1 MANYKA
7 ELPSGER
14 VTIDVPE
21 GEDPKVYIPHAVQM
35 ISRGGGGGTNLT
47 GGMGEQIAE
56 NVSKFGQGIANFP
69 SAAMDF
75 ISKLGSAAMTQ
86 PEHGLMTPPEDILP
100 HLLDVAKGVGR
111 GASFGLY
118 NPEATSPEQSARM
131 MGGEVLGAGKSFN
144 AASNALKP
152 VISNAMAR
160 VPLLSSLVGALQGG
174 PEGAGQGLATGVAG
188 ELGAKAVKGAA
199 RYVGSPAEQVLSTEE
214 ANTAIRQSNQAKTQ
228 AALDDLQLRKVTNF
242 EAAQQY
248 AEQMRNAEADAASQ
262 NAAAHEAFMAA
273 RKAAELK
280 LAQARNSL
288 DPAQAEISRLQ
299 ERVQPNAPSKALYE
313 PINAAVEAGIDP
325 SIDTPATSASLKKIG
340 TALSKSTEGLP
351 KAAGASGVA
360 EKIATGM
367 EAGNETPTSIGTATV
382 IDPIRSQ
389 LLSRV
394 PADVKS
400 FYGEALDSLDN
411 STLKNIIDQNVGPIA
426 AATGANIADVMGMT
440 QGKLRIGQADRLL
453 QVFGDQYSNSGL
465 ARKFFWDVIGDL
477 KKAAP
482 TEPMAQQLLDARASF
497 RQEIAAKDLAVAASP
512 RLKNGRYIYD
522 PDKIAT
528 IFDERNVRPKD
539 VLLRESFDP
548 NARKVIMDTLSNV
561 FHIKESIAAAESE
574 LKQNFGKAQAPKPVA
589 AVEPTKPN
597 YVSEEVKAPTL
608 DPELDMKYVSPAD
621 TGVGG
626 ILKHPILLGV
636 ELATAMRMMF
646 GIDLSYSV
654 LAGGIVAIK
663 SIVPDVMFNMAL
675 KAAQQPAGRAF
686 LRNLFRNEP
695 PNTFNVDSLSALA
708 NYLGIEAARLAAQ
721 TGKMGGIAGTTIQR
735 PQGAQ

>member
-1 MANYKA
+1 MANATVPQEDLPDNAVPLSDLPNDLVHQSLLAQAGSLAKTAGNALMNSPQSLMDYASKTA
-7 ELPSGER
+7 E
-14 VTIDVPE
+14 
-21 GEDPKVYIPHAVQM
+21 
-35 ISRGGGGGTNLT
+35 NLT
-47 GGMGEQIAE
+47 
-56 NVSKFGQGIANFP
+56 
-69 SAAMDF
+69 
-75 ISKLGSAAMTQ
+75 TQ
-86 PEHGLMTPPEDILP
+86 PENGLMSFDPS

-111 GASFGLY
+111 GYSGTIY
-118 NPEATSPEQSARM
+118 NPQGTTPEQEARM
-131 MGGEVLGAGKSFN
+131 QLGELIGGGKLMSM
-144 AASNALKP
+144 ASGALKP
-152 VISNAMAR
+152 LIGPAIAR
-160 VPLLSSLVGALQGG
+160 IPLINSLIGALSGG
-174 PEGAGQGLATGVAG
+174 VHGGLEGAAAGAGQGLGAG
-188 ELGAKAVKGAA
+188 IIGEGIAKGVKGAT

-228 AALDDLQLRKVTNF
+228 AALDDLQLRKVTNL

-248 AEQMRNAEADAASQ
+248 RDQFRAAEDAAASQ
-262 NAAAHEAFMAA
+262 NAAAHEAWMEA
-273 RKAAELK
+273 RKASELK

-313 PINAAVEAGIDP
+313 PINAAVEAGTDP

-340 TALSKSTEGLP
+340 TSLAKSTEGLP
-351 KAAGASGVA
+351 KEAGASGVA

-367 EAGNETPTSIGTATV
+367 DTGNETPTSIGTATV

-400 FYGEALDSLDN
+400 FYGDALNSLDN
-411 STLKNIIDQNVGPIA
+411 STLKNIVDQNVGPIA

-477 KKAAP
+477 KKASS

-497 RQEIAAKDLAVAASP
+497 RQEIAAKDLAIAASP
-512 RLKNGRYIYD
+512 RLKNNRYIYD

-539 VLLRESFDP
+539 ILLRESFDP
-548 NARKVIMDTLSNV
+548 NARKTIMDTLNNV

-574 LKQNFGKAQAPKPVA
+574 LKQNFGKAQAPKPVE
-589 AVEPTKPN
+589 VTMPTKPN

-608 DPELDMKYVSPAD
+608 DPELDMKYVTAK
-621 TGVGG
+621 GG
-626 ILKHPILLGV
+626 ILAHPLVLAAGTAALLKQ
-636 ELATAMRMMF
+636 AF
-646 GIDLSYSV
+646 GIDLNYSL
-654 LAGGIVAIK
+654 LAGGVVAIK
-663 SIVPDVMFNMAL
+663 AIAPEQIFNMAL
-675 KAAQQPAGRAF
+675 MASRTAAGRAF
-686 LRNLFRNEP
+686 LKSLFRNEP

-708 NYLGIEAARLAAQ
+708 NYLGVEAGRLAAQ
-721 TGKMGGIAGTTIQR
+721 TIKMGGIAGTAMQR